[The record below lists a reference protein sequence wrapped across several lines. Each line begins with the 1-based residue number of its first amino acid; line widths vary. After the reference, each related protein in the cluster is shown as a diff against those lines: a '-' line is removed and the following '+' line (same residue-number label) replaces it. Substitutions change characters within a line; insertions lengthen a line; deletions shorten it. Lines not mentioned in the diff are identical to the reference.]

1 MAADKETTKKKDTAK
16 KKATPKKKFVEKK
29 VTKPVEEKSEPV
41 VEEKVLNEMNAD
53 ELYPKNV
60 LEVEEQTEVEDEK
73 LEVMNGDPAVLTP
86 NEEESKRVKE
96 IFKEVINEKPKVV
109 EKEEKGVKKIIKR
122 INRSFGY
129 LWNGQMI
136 DF

>member
-1 MAADKETTKKKDTAK
+1 MAADRETTKKKDTAK
-16 KKATPKKKFVEKK
+16 KKVTPKKKFVEKK

-53 ELYPKNV
+53 ELYPKKV

-86 NEEESKRVKE
+86 KEEETKKE
-96 IFKEVINEKPKVV
+96 EPKVV
-109 EKEEKGVKKIIKR
+109 EKKETGVKKIIKR
-122 INRSFGY
+122 INRNFGY
-129 LWNGQMI
+129 LWNGQAI